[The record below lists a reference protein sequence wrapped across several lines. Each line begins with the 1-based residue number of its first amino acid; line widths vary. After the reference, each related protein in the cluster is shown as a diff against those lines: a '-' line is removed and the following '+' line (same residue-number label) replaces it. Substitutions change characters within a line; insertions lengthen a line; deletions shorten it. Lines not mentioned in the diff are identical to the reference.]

1 MPLRRSSINAPR
13 ANRGRFAEQLL
24 ASTHAHYAAQG
35 VAVMTAVP
43 PPVGRLH
50 RRTERARP
58 GHFEG
63 WYKTRTVA
71 DYLGA
76 VLPDGRAL
84 ALELKS
90 TTESRWYLS
99 QVEEHQAEFLHRWAT
114 VGALAYVLVVFLTD
128 SLIPDAAILNWPAFH
143 AELREHGRND
153 RGFTWDSL
161 AREFRSA
168 TAVATDGVPPL
179 DYLPAI
185 RRIEAQL
192 AGPRSTPRT

>member
-1 MPLRRSSINAPR
+1 MPLPRPRINAPR

-24 ASTHAHYAAQG
+24 ASTHAHYAAHG
-35 VAVMTAVP
+35 LAVMTAVP

-63 WYKTRTVA
+63 WYKTRSVA

-76 VLPDGRAL
+76 LAPDGCAL

-99 QVEEHQAEFLHRWAT
+99 QVEEHQAEFLRRWAAF
-114 VGALAYVLVVFLTD
+114 GALAYVLVVFLTD
-128 SLIPDAAILNWPAFH
+128 SLTPDAAILSWPALQG
-143 AELREHGRND
+143 ELRQQGRND
-153 RGFTWDSL
+153 RGFTWESL

-168 TAVATDGVPPL
+168 AAVDTVGVPPL
-179 DYLPAI
+179 NYLPAI
-185 RRIEAQL
+185 RCIEARL
-192 AGPRSTPRT
+192 AETRSAPPT

>member
-1 MPLRRSSINAPR
+1 MPLPRSPINAPR

-24 ASTHAHYAAQG
+24 ASTHAHYAAQRL
-35 VAVMTAVP
+35 AVMTPVP

-76 VLPDGRAL
+76 LAPDGRAL

-114 VGALAYVLVVFLTD
+114 VGALAYVLVVFLTER
-128 SLIPDAAILNWPAFH
+128 LIPDAAILSWPALQ
-143 AELREHGRND
+143 AELRQGGRND
-153 RGFTWDSL
+153 RGFTWESL
-161 AREFRSA
+161 AREFQSA
-168 TAVATDGVPPL
+168 TAVSTIGVPPI

-185 RRIEAQL
+185 RCIEARL
-192 AGPRSTPRT
+192 AESPPSSP

>member
-1 MPLRRSSINAPR
+1 MPLLRSRINAPR
-13 ANRGRFAEQLL
+13 GNRGRFAEQLL
-24 ASTHAHYAAQG
+24 ASTHAHYAAHG

-43 PPVGRLH
+43 PPICRLH
-50 RRTERARP
+50 RRTEQARP

-76 VLPDGRAL
+76 LAPDGRAL

-99 QVEEHQAEFLHRWAT
+99 QVEEHQADFLDRWAT
-114 VGALAYVLVVFLTD
+114 VGALAYVLVVFLTEC
-128 SLIPDAAILNWPAFH
+128 LIPDAAILSWPAFH
-143 AELREHGRND
+143 AELREYGRND
-153 RGFTWDSL
+153 RGFTWESL

-168 TAVATDGVPPL
+168 SAVNTVGVPPV

-185 RRIEAQL
+185 RRIEARL
-192 AGPRSTPRT
+192 AGNPPGSP

>member
-1 MPLRRSSINAPR
+1 M
-13 ANRGRFAEQLL
+13 
-24 ASTHAHYAAQG
+24 
-35 VAVMTAVP
+35 
-43 PPVGRLH
+43 
-50 RRTERARP
+50 
-58 GHFEG
+58 
-63 WYKTRTVA
+63 A

-76 VLPDGRAL
+76 LVPDGRAL

-114 VGALAYVLVVFLTD
+114 VGALAYVLVVFLTE
-128 SLIPDAAILNWPAFH
+128 SLIPDAALLSWPALH

-153 RGFTWDSL
+153 RGFTWESL

-168 TAVATDGVPPL
+168 TAVDTVGVPPI

-185 RRIEAQL
+185 RCIEARL
-192 AGPRSTPRT
+192 AEHARSSP